1 MRKKKI
7 IPTGQIV
14 LHILF
19 LLMVVMYIV
28 PFLMVLSISFT
39 DEVSLVRDGY
49 HLIPREFSLSA
60 YKMVFSDPT
69 QIFYSYRTTIIFTA
83 VSTFLA
89 VVVMGVMA
97 YPLSRPNYRFN
108 RPVSFFVL
116 FTMLFSGGM
125 VPSYLLIVKYL
136 HLNNTMWV
144 YILPGLVSAYN
155 LIIIRTNYKS
165 LPVELIEAAKIDGAG
180 ELYICFRIVM
190 PLCKPV
196 LASIGFLFLV
206 NKWNDWNTALL
217 YITKPELYSLQYLLQ
232 KILKE
237 AEYLK
242 QLAETGQLM
251 GGEVFPSE
259 SFRYA
264 MAMVAAGPVL
274 CIFPFFQKYF
284 SKGMTLGGV
293 KG

>member
-1 MRKKKI
+1 MRKKKKF
-7 IPTGQIV
+7 PLGQAA
-14 LHILF
+14 LHVLF
-19 LLMVVMYIV
+19 LIMTITYIV
-28 PFLMVLSISFT
+28 PFLMVISVSFT
-39 DEVSLVRDGY
+39 DEKALVREGY
-49 HLIPREFSLSA
+49 HLIPSEFSTAA
-60 YKMVFSDPT
+60 YRMVFSDPT
-69 QIFYSYRTTIIFTA
+69 QLLNSYGTTIIFTA
-83 VSTFLA
+83 IATFLA
-89 VVVMGVMA
+89 VLIMGIMA
-97 YPLSRPNYRFN
+97 YPLSRPHYRFKG
-108 RPVSFFVL
+108 PVTFLVF

-136 HLNNTMWV
+136 HLNNTIWV

-155 LIIIRTNYKS
+155 LIVIRTNYKS
-165 LPVELIEAAKIDGAG
+165 LPGELIEAAKIDGAS
-180 ELYICFRIVM
+180 ELYICFKIVM

-206 NKWNDWNTALL
+206 NKWNDWNTSLL
-217 YITKPELYSLQYLLQ
+217 YITDPKLYSLQYLLQ

-237 AEYLK
+237 SEFLM

-251 GGEVFPSE
+251 GGEVFPTE

-274 CIFPFFQKYF
+274 VVFPFFQKYF
-284 SKGMTLGGV
+284 AKGMTLGSV

>member
-1 MRKKKI
+1 M
-7 IPTGQIV
+7 V
-14 LHILF
+14 F
-19 LLMVVMYIV
+19 LLMVVMYVV
-28 PFLMVLSISFT
+28 PFLMVISISFT
-39 DEVSLVRDGY
+39 DEISLVRDGY
-49 HLIPREFSLSA
+49 HLIPRQFSLSA
-60 YKMVFSDPT
+60 YRMVFSDPT
-69 QIFYSYRTTIIFTA
+69 QILHSYRTTILFTA

-89 VVVMGVMA
+89 VLIMGVMA
-97 YPLSRPNYRFN
+97 YPLSRPNYRL
-108 RPVSFFVL
+108 RGPVSFFVL

-136 HLNNTMWV
+136 HLNNTIWV

-165 LPVELIEAAKIDGAG
+165 LPTELIEAAKIDGAG
-180 ELYICFRIVM
+180 ELYICFKIVM

-217 YITKPELYSLQYLLQ
+217 YITKPDLYSLQYLLQ

-274 CIFPFFQKYF
+274 CVFPFFQKYF
-284 SKGMTLGGV
+284 AKGMTLGGV